1 MKKSFFKI
9 LSVITIA
16 FAVTSCDKD
25 FNSIGSDIVDDS
37 HFDLEAYE
45 VQNIIGYSKATG
57 AVQSNNLPVNSLG
70 IYNDPYFG
78 KTKAHLVTQVEL
90 SSVAPTI
97 GSNPVIDS
105 VYLYIPYF
113 STLKSTTSAGERVY
127 ELDSVYGY
135 SETAKFKLNVY
146 ENNYFLRDFDPEVN
160 FQSTQ
165 NYYSDEKFLIDAQRG
180 TELLNNS
187 SNTAQNDQFI
197 ISNKELYIYKTNGS
211 GQYVDAAGEI
221 LTNQTDPSVR
231 VIKERKAPGIW
242 LDLKNSFFQQKI
254 LDAAASGVLFN
265 NNIFK
270 EYFRGLLFEVEEINP
285 DQGAMAMLDFSLAEF
300 KILFKSE
307 ISSTV
312 PLRRTLSLQMGYK
325 STGNKKSNT
334 INFIEHTKSTV
345 YNDKLV
351 SSNDVT
357 GDDKLYIKGGNGS
370 VAFLDVFGN
379 QDVQS
384 IDGNGNL
391 VGSITTPIPNNV
403 PDELDELRAHVLND
417 NWLINE
423 ANLIFYTENTITNV
437 SGQIEPE
444 RIYIF
449 DATNDKPIIDYFADP
464 STNFDVKKNKQ
475 SFGGLITKI
484 KNNAGDEIG
493 SKYTFRVTEYI
504 KRLLINEDT
513 NNNTNIRIGVSVT
526 ESINLSANAF
536 INPSNPIVIGGD
548 NVQFLPVA
556 SVMNPLGTVLHTAS
570 STSTYINENN
580 EVVPM
585 KLKLKIYFT
594 KPNN

>member
-1 MKKSFFKI
+1 MKNSFFKI
-9 LSVITIA
+9 FSVITIA
-16 FAVTSCDKD
+16 IAVTSCDKD
-25 FNSIGSDIVDDS
+25 FNSLGSDIVDNS
-37 HFDLEAYE
+37 NFTLEAYE
-45 VQNIIGYSKATG
+45 VENITGYSKATG
-57 AVQSNNLPVNSLG
+57 AVQSNNLPINSLG

-78 KTKAHLVTQVEL
+78 TTKAHLVTQVEL

-113 STLKSTTSAGERVY
+113 STLKSTTSTGERVY

-135 SETAKFKLNVY
+135 SETAKFKLNVF

-187 SNTAQNDQFI
+187 SNTAQNDQFL
-197 ISNKELYIYKTNGS
+197 ISNKELYVYKTNGS
-211 GQYVDAAGEI
+211 GQYVDATGEI
-221 LTNQTDPSVR
+221 LTSQTDPSVR

-285 DQGAMAMLDFSLAEF
+285 NQGAMAMLDFSLAEF

-307 ISSTV
+307 IGSNV

-325 STGNKKSNT
+325 TTGNKKSNT
-334 INFIEHTKSTV
+334 INFIEHVKSTN
-345 YNDKLV
+345 YNNALV
-351 SSNDVT
+351 ASNDVI

-370 VAFLDVFGN
+370 VAFLDIF
-379 QDVQS
+379 D
-384 IDGNGNL
+384 DA
-391 VGSITTPIPNNV
+391 
-403 PDELDELRAHVLND
+403 ELERLRDHVLND
-417 NWLINE
+417 NWLVNE
-423 ANLIFYTENTITNV
+423 ANLIFYSENTVTNA

-484 KNNAGDEIG
+484 KDVAGNEIA
-493 SKYTFRVTEYI
+493 SQYTFRVTEYI

-526 ESINLSANAF
+526 ESINLSANAY
-536 INPSNPIVIGGD
+536 IKPSSPIVIGAD
-548 NVQFLPVA
+548 NVEFLPVA

-570 STSTYINENN
+570 STATYVNANN